1 MPVSASAAN
10 DALSKMDFLTLL
22 TTQLKYQDPMAPTD
36 QEAFIGQLSQMSM
49 VESIQEMKASFSQM
63 LKMQEI
69 SQGVSLIGK
78 SVEFM
83 NPENNTTETGRVSEI
98 TMTDGKLTAVV
109 GDKLIDINLIKS
121 ILA

>member
-1 MPVSASAAN
+1 
-10 DALSKMDFLTLL
+10 
-22 TTQLKYQDPMAPTD
+22 MAPTD

-78 SVEFM
+78 SVEFI
-83 NPENNTTETGRVSEI
+83 NPEKNTTETGRVSEI
-98 TMTDGKLTAVV
+98 TITDGKLTAVV